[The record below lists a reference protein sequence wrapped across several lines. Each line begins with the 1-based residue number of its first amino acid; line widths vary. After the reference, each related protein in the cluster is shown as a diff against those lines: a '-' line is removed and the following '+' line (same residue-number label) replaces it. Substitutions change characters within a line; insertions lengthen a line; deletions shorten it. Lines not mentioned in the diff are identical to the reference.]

1 MSGRVRR
8 RSIVTGSTELA
19 NSIEEYLFYC
29 LAKFL
34 MTPHHSQKTKV
45 IRGPR
50 TIGFSPSIES
60 KDNGVWVSGSIF
72 FGTGM
77 RRNYVEAPIFSAK
90 PHLEFVFLAALASP
104 QFVRTLRPHPG
115 T

>member
-1 MSGRVRR
+1 M
-8 RSIVTGSTELA
+8 GSTELA

-34 MTPHHSQKTKV
+34 MAPHHSQKTKV

-50 TIGFSPSIES
+50 AIVFSPSIES
-60 KDNGVWVSGSIF
+60 KDNGVWVLGSIF
-72 FGTGM
+72 FGIRM

-90 PHLEFVFLAALASP
+90 PHLELFFLAALASP
-104 QFVRTLRPHPG
+104 QFVFGELRPPRS
-115 T
+115 